1 MREDY
6 KTIMILG
13 GIFAGFKKVG
23 LTLSSCNPCPSLP
36 SVATED
42 RKQIIS
48 MPEYSLKNKTGP
60 LFVKFN

>member
-36 SVATED
+36 SVAKED
-42 RKQIIS
+42 RKQFQCLNIV
-48 MPEYSLKNKTGP
+48 LKTK
-60 LFVKFN
+60 LDHYL

>member
-42 RKQIIS
+42 RKQFQCLDIV
-48 MPEYSLKNKTGP
+48 LKTK
-60 LFVKFN
+60 LDHYL